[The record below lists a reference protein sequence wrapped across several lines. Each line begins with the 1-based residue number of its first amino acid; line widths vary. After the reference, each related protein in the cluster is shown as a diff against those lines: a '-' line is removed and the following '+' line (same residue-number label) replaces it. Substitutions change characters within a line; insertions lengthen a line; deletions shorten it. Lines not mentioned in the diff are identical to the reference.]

1 MKEKLVFCE
10 DGVRGTKKALGLLD
24 EFFEARF
31 ESVRDE
37 EDGTPGA
44 FRRNLLHSLKNID
57 AQVASDEA
65 RTRKLAKVYYEKL
78 KSGDIKFVG
87 FENIKTR
94 LEIISVYGQRV
105 WELYMK
111 SETWMVTDQSIPRG
125 SIGVIE
131 LYSGDISFAPC
142 EGLCLDKE
150 TFSTYIAAMKKA
162 GACLV
167 EAIREGRGRGET
179 PIPEIKEITI

>member
-1 MKEKLVFCE
+1 MSGNLKPMSS
-10 DGVRGTKKALGLLD
+10 TGLRLWQ
-24 EFFEARF
+24 EVSATLEAAGYGGL
-31 ESVRDE
+31 ESVIGPATEKD
-37 EDGTPGA
+37 
-44 FRRNLLHSLKNID
+44 
-57 AQVASDEA
+57 
-65 RTRKLAKVYYEKL
+65 RKLAKVYYEKTEN
-78 KSGDIKFVG
+78 GHIRFVG

-167 EAIREGRGRGET
+167 EAIRRDRAMK
-179 PIPEIKEITI
+179 PMIHEITI